1 MSNLWAQESYVD
13 RIRNSQVGESD
24 VYETSCETRGELYRR
39 MRQEYGRCT
48 GKVYIDGVN
57 GDLNGKAR
65 AIGWVF
71 VKSAR
76 YEDTQEHYLAETW
89 VTVHTGPPTRTV
101 RYAYA

>member
-13 RIRNSQVGESD
+13 RTQNCGSGESD
-24 VYETSCETRGELYRR
+24 VYETSCETRGELYHR

-48 GKVYIDGVN
+48 GKVYIDTK
-57 GDLNGKAR
+57 GKAR

-76 YEDTQEHYLAETW
+76 YTDTQEHYVAETW
-89 VTVHTGPPTRTV
+89 VTVHTGAPARTV
-101 RYAYA
+101 EYAYA